1 MTNYVL
7 LGGNGYLGRN
17 FTSYALKQDPTAK
30 FYVVSRSGKNKL
42 QNKAI
47 INVEADVTNEQA
59 VLPKL
64 PEKIDYIIDFVGAPA
79 KSPEQ
84 SKQINDLPAC
94 TMKAIAEEKQ
104 AKAMGFIGGILGA
117 KDFVQTK
124 KRLIKELKQSPVPLA
139 YVEPTLVIGEGRK
152 DNMTKMV
159 PMLNFLGIFSKKFK
173 PVEVDEVVASLYQKL
188 VNAHAAK

>member
-17 FTSYALKQDPTAK
+17 FTNYALKQDPTAK

-42 QNKAI
+42 QNAAI
-47 INVEADVTNEQA
+47 TNIQADVTDEKEA
-59 VLPKL
+59 MAKL
-64 PEKIDYIIDFVGAPA
+64 PDKFDYIIDFIGAPA
-79 KSPEQ
+79 KTAEQ
-84 SKQINDLPAC
+84 SKQINDLPAY
-94 TMKAIAEEKQ
+94 TMKKIAEEKHV
-104 AKAMGFIGGILGA
+104 KAMGFIGGILGA

-124 KRLIKELKQSPVPLA
+124 KSLIKELKQSSIPLA

-188 VNAHAAK
+188 VNAHAA